1 MIVVLAFNI
10 RRQNELVIKDLF
22 VRWNLNI
29 KYLHLNLKMSST
41 LRINSLS
48 DQFLYRLIVLS
59 AMKFKCKWT

>member
-10 RRQNELVIKDLF
+10 RRQNELVIRDQF

-41 LRINSLS
+41 LRTNSLN
-48 DQFLYRLIVLS
+48 DQFLYRLIV
-59 AMKFKCKWT
+59 